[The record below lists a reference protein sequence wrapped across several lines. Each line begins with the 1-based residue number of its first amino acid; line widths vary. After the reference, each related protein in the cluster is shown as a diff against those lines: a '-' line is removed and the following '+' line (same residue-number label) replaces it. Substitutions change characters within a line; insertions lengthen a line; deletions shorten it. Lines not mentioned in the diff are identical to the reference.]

1 MREGGTPRPVR
12 TFKLVIVICTTEN
25 CDDMPTS
32 YILVLA
38 VILMPKTPLNVTTF
52 ICIILK
58 LCSCSGFTG

>member
-1 MREGGTPRPVR
+1 MLFEGGGGTPRPVR

-38 VILMPKTPLNVTTF
+38 VILMQKQQLMLQFYLYNTETVL
-52 ICIILK
+52 L
-58 LCSCSGFTG
+58 

>member
-12 TFKLVIVICTTEN
+12 TFKLVTVICTTEN

-38 VILMPKTPLNVTTF
+38 VILMPKTTVNVT
-52 ICIILK
+52 IL
-58 LCSCSGFTG
+58 FV

>member
-1 MREGGTPRPVR
+1 MQVELVFFEGGGTPMPVR

-38 VILMPKTPLNVTTF
+38 VILMPKTTVNVT
-52 ICIILK
+52 IL
-58 LCSCSGFTG
+58 FV

>member
-1 MREGGTPRPVR
+1 MFFEGGGGTPRPVR

-38 VILMPKTPLNVTTF
+38 VILMPKTTVNVT
-52 ICIILK
+52 IL
-58 LCSCSGFTG
+58 FV

>member
-1 MREGGTPRPVR
+1 MFFEGGGGTPRPVR

-38 VILMPKTPLNVTTF
+38 VILMQKQQLMLQFYLYNTETVL
-52 ICIILK
+52 L
-58 LCSCSGFTG
+58 